1 MPRTI
6 LGWSLSSG
14 QSKQPRMK
22 RIIAIALFSLAAAC
36 AAKQPADTQPAGASS
51 QPADTNAAAAEM
63 KDCTCTAAPTEA
75 CQPNCP
81 PITWKSA
88 DCESANGR
96 PKACA
101 EPATH

>member
-1 MPRTI
+1 
-6 LGWSLSSG
+6 
-14 QSKQPRMK
+14 MK
-22 RIIAIALFSLAAAC
+22 RILAIALFSLAAAC
-36 AAKQPADTQPAGASS
+36 ASKQAETQQPAGSSS
-51 QPADTNAAAAEM
+51 QPADTNAAAAGEM